1 MITTYIHEASRHLY
15 ATKQRT
21 LLALIGIVIGI
32 STVIALVSIGII
44 FSEEFLRHYLESGT
58 YVISIA
64 KNSRDEGSKLAEISL
79 QDALALPQ
87 QIKEIISVVPVVDS
101 HAYYRFRG
109 ENGGINLLGVTG
121 TTFQELHRLT
131 LKTGRFISKL
141 DRDQNYAVLGW
152 ALVNYREETFKGNLI
167 GSRININDQFYTI
180 IGVLEKAPVS
190 LVTPYS
196 VNWVIIVPITSA
208 QRLLGQTNIDSITA
222 KMQPGVNYK
231 RVTKAIEQYFARR
244 VKGLVVEVEIG
255 ENWIKQEK
263 QQARMLTLLLAAIGG
278 MAILVSGVGIMNV
291 MLTSIMERR
300 QEIGILR
307 AIGAKQRDIRW
318 QFLTEAL
325 ILSLVG
331 GILGT
336 GLGIG
341 IAYVVAWSNDWQFIL
356 SINAILLGV
365 GVASSVGIF
374 FGFYPAYKAAK
385 LDPIT
390 ALRSD

>member
-15 ATKQRT
+15 AAKQRT
-21 LLALIGIVIGI
+21 LLALLGIVIGI
-32 STVIALVSIGII
+32 GTVIAIVSIGII

-64 KNSRDEGSKLAEISL
+64 KNSREEGSESAKISL

-87 QIKEIISVVPVVDS
+87 HIEEIVSVVPVVDS

-109 ENGGINLLGVTG
+109 ENGGINFLGVTG
-121 TTFQELHRLT
+121 SRFQELHRLT
-131 LKTGRFISKL
+131 LKTGRFISEL
-141 DRDQNYAVLGW
+141 DQNQAYAVLGW
-152 ALVNYREETFKGNLI
+152 ALPNYREETFQGNLI
-167 GSRININDQFYTI
+167 GSRININDHFYTI
-180 IGVLEKAPVS
+180 IGVLKEAPES

-196 VNWVIIVPITSA
+196 VNWVIIVPITTA
-208 QRLLGQTNIDSITA
+208 QRHVGQTHIDSITA

-244 VKGLVVEVEIG
+244 VKDLIVEIEIG
-255 ENWIKQEK
+255 EDWIKQEK
-263 QQARMLTLLLAAIGG
+263 QQTRMLTLLLAAIGS

-291 MLTSIMERR
+291 MLTSIIERR

-307 AIGAKQRDIRW
+307 AIGAKQRDIRR

-331 GILGT
+331 GILGI

-341 IAYVVAWSNDWQFIL
+341 IAYLVAWFNEWQFIL
-356 SINAILLGV
+356 SKNAILLGV
-365 GVASSVGIF
+365 GVASGVGIF